1 MKTENPN
8 KIKSFFKKIG
18 ARNLIVICAVLLIGA
33 AIVVN
38 YILYSQPETK
48 NPQLDVDLDNTNIQ
62 DTLDQDANTSDYFSQ
77 TVLSRQQAR
86 DEALE
91 VLQSV
96 AQSSS
101 ALPEAVEAAHADIA
115 QIAKD
120 IENESKI
127 ETIIRAK
134 GFEEC
139 IAVISDNQATVI
151 VKTDG
156 LLASQVA
163 QINEIVYE
171 QSGIL
176 PTNLKIIENWNFPVY
191 NQQLCNHYFQ
201 PQNQLHPFLDA
212 APALSTL

>member
-176 PTNLKIIENWNFPVY
+176 PTNLKIIEKK
-191 NQQLCNHYFQ
+191 
-201 PQNQLHPFLDA
+201 
-212 APALSTL
+212 

>member
-1 MKTENPN
+1 M
-8 KIKSFFKKIG
+8 
-18 ARNLIVICAVLLIGA
+18 LIHLI
-33 AIVVN
+33 
-38 YILYSQPETK
+38 ILQKLYFH
-48 NPQLDVDLDNTNIQ
+48 
-62 DTLDQDANTSDYFSQ
+62 ANT
-77 TVLSRQQAR
+77 
-86 DEALE
+86 
-91 VLQSV
+91 
-96 AQSSS
+96 

-120 IENESKI
+120 IENESNI

-156 LLASQVA
+156 LLASEVA

-176 PTNLKIIENWNFPVY
+176 PTSLKIIEK
-191 NQQLCNHYFQ
+191 Q
-201 PQNQLHPFLDA
+201 
-212 APALSTL
+212 

>member
-1 MKTENPN
+1 MKTENTT
-8 KIKSFFKKIG
+8 KVKSFFQKIG
-18 ARNLIVICAVLLIGA
+18 ARNLIIICAVLLIGA

-38 YILYSQPETK
+38 YILYAKPDTTAPDLQ
-48 NPQLDVDLDNTNIQ
+48 VDLDNTDIN
-62 DTLDQDANTSDYFSQ
+62 DALNNNANTSDYFAE
-77 TVLSRQQAR
+77 TALSRQQAR
-86 DEALE
+86 DEAIE

-96 AQSSS
+96 AQSST

-127 ETIIRAK
+127 ETLIRAK

-151 VKTDG
+151 VKSEG
-156 LLASQVA
+156 LLASEVA

-176 PTNLKIIENWNFPVY
+176 PTNLKIIEKN
-191 NQQLCNHYFQ
+191 
-201 PQNQLHPFLDA
+201 
-212 APALSTL
+212 